1 MKRSFLLLFTSI
13 LIVFLPFSCLAQ
25 VSTAKTAQIGGDTYV
40 KLSDVKKALTF
51 DYKKTST
58 NSITITKR
66 GSNKSLISNVTQSVV
81 AIIGEDKQMNSEV
94 INDYY
99 YSKIPAGLMHGSG
112 VIVSKDGRII
122 TNNHV
127 VENMKEI
134 YVVLYN
140 NKSYKAKLL
149 YRNADLD
156 LALIKINC
164 TNLKPIEFEKME
176 NINTGD
182 EVIAIGT
189 PLYFGWSNS
198 VSKGVISGLNRPVEE
213 TYTFLQTDASINPG
227 NSGGPLIN
235 MDGKLVGIN
244 TLGIEWFQGINFS
257 IPVENVEYFIQQYN
271 KYGKVKRCYT
281 GLEFEESWLALVGIP
296 SNQGLKIIGI
306 KDDNIFLKGQI
317 QEGDILESIDQSPVT
332 SIASC
337 NEFLKKKLPGQTVK
351 LSFSRG
357 STKFTISAKLKEYL
371 EAAKEAQT
379 NSQATKTASKQNTEY
394 RIQKSEWNL

>member
-1 MKRSFLLLFTSI
+1 MKRSFLLLPVLI
-13 LIVFLPFSCLAQ
+13 LIFTLSFSCFAQ
-25 VSTAKTAQIGGDTYV
+25 SNTAKTVQVGGDTYV
-40 KLSDVKKALTF
+40 KLSDIKNFLGF
-51 DYKKTST
+51 DYKKSSK
-58 NSITITKR
+58 NSIVITKK
-66 GSNKSLISNVTQSVV
+66 GSNSNLINSVTQSVV
-81 AIIGEDKQMNSEV
+81 AIIGEDKMLNSETV
-94 INDYY
+94 DDYY
-99 YSKIPAGLMHGSG
+99 YSKMPAGLMHGSG
-112 VIVSKDGRII
+112 VIVSKDGKII

-149 YRNADLD
+149 YRNEDLD
-156 LALIKINC
+156 LAVIKINC
-164 TNLKPIEFEKME
+164 SNLKPIVFEKME
-176 NINTGD
+176 NVQAGD

-198 VSKGVISGLNRPVEE
+198 VSQGVISGLNRPVEE

-257 IPVENVEYFIQQYN
+257 IPVENVEYFIKHYN

-296 SNQGLKIIGI
+296 SNQGLKIISIKEDGI
-306 KDDNIFLKGQI
+306 FTKDQV
-317 QEGDILESIDQSPVT
+317 QENDILESIDQIPIT
-332 SIASC
+332 SIASY
-337 NEFLKKKLPGQTVK
+337 NEFLKKKLPGETVK
-351 LSFSRG
+351 LNFSRG
-357 STKFTISAKLKEYL
+357 TSKISISAKLKEYPEL
-371 EAAKEAQT
+371 TAHSKTE
-379 NSQATKTASKQNTEY
+379 TKKAETMPQEKTVDSL
-394 RIQKSEWNL
+394 KSTVNN

>member
-1 MKRSFLLLFTSI
+1 MKRSFLFLVSLI
-13 LIVFLPFSCLAQ
+13 LIISLPFCSLAQ
-25 VSTAKTAQIGGDTYV
+25 LSTAKTAQIGGDTYV
-40 KLSDVKKALTF
+40 KLSDIKKVLGF
-51 DYKKTST
+51 NYKKVSA
-58 NSITITKR
+58 NSISITKK
-66 GSNKSLISNVTQSVV
+66 GSNKDLIDNVTQSVV
-81 AIIGEDKQMNSEV
+81 AIIGEDKQINPEV
-94 INDYY
+94 VNDYY

-112 VIVSKDGRII
+112 VIISKDGRII

-127 VENMKEI
+127 VESMKEI
-134 YVVLYN
+134 YVVLCN

-149 YRNADLD
+149 YRNEDLD

-164 TNLKPIEFEKME
+164 SSLKPIEFEKME
-176 NINTGD
+176 NINAGD

-235 MDGKLVGIN
+235 MNGKLVGIN

-257 IPVENVEYFIQQYN
+257 IPVENIEYFINHYN

-296 SNQGLKIIGI
+296 SSQGLKIIGI
-306 KDDNIFLKGQI
+306 KDDGIFTRNQV
-317 QEGDILESIDQSPVT
+317 QEGDILESIDQSPIT
-332 SIASC
+332 SIASY
-337 NEFLKKKLPGQTVK
+337 NELLKKKLPGQTVR
-351 LSFSRG
+351 LSLSRG
-357 STKFTISAKLKEYL
+357 QSNYTVSAKLKDYP
-371 EAAKEAQT
+371 EAKDKPQTDSGKE
-379 NSQATKTASKQNTEY
+379 
-394 RIQKSEWNL
+394 

>member
-1 MKRSFLLLFTSI
+1 LKRSSLLLFTLI
-13 LIVFLPFSCLAQ
+13 LIISLPFCSLAQ
-25 VSTAKTAQIGGDTYV
+25 ISTAKTTQIGKDTYV
-40 KLSDVKKALTF
+40 KLSDVKKALGF

-58 NSITITKR
+58 NSITITKK
-66 GSNKSLISNVTQSVV
+66 GSNKDLINNVTQSVV
-81 AIIGEDKQMNSEV
+81 AIIGEDKKTNSEIV
-94 INDYY
+94 NDYY

-140 NKSYKAKLL
+140 NKSYKANLL
-149 YRNADLD
+149 YRNTDLD
-156 LALIKINC
+156 LAIIKINC
-164 TNLKPIEFEKME
+164 TNLKPIEFEKTE
-176 NINTGD
+176 NINAGD

-198 VSKGVISGLNRPVEE
+198 VSKGIISGLNRPVEE

-244 TLGIEWFQGINFS
+244 TLGIEGFQGINFS
-257 IPVENVEYFIQQYN
+257 IPVENVEYFIKHYN
-271 KYGKVKRCYT
+271 NYGKVKRCYT

-296 SNQGLKIIGI
+296 SNQGLKIIGL
-306 KDDNIFLKGQI
+306 KDDSIFPKEQI
-317 QEGDILESIDQSPVT
+317 QEGDILESIDQTPIT
-332 SIASC
+332 SIAVY
-337 NEFLKKKLPGQTVK
+337 NEFLKKKLPGQTIK
-351 LSFSRG
+351 LSISRG
-357 STKFTISAKLKEYL
+357 LAKITVSAKLKDYPETSS
-371 EAAKEAQT
+371 KAQT
-379 NSQATKTASKQNTEY
+379 DLKETKPASNQNA
-394 RIQKSEWNL
+394 K

>member
-1 MKRSFLLLFTSI
+1 LKRSFLLLLIII
-13 LIVFLPFSCLAQ
+13 LIISPPFSCLAQ
-25 VSTAKTAQIGGDTYV
+25 AITAKTVQVSGDTYV
-40 KLSDVKKALTF
+40 KLSDIKAALGF
-51 DYKKTST
+51 DYKKAST
-58 NSITITKR
+58 NSITITKK
-66 GSNKSLISNVTQSVV
+66 GSNKDLISNVTQSVV
-81 AIIGEDKQMNSEV
+81 AIIGEDKQMDSEV
-94 INDYY
+94 VNDYY

-127 VENMKEI
+127 VETMKDI

-176 NINTGD
+176 NINAGD
-182 EVIAIGT
+182 EVVAIGT
-189 PLYFGWSNS
+189 PLYFGWSNRE
-198 VSKGVISGLNRPVEE
+198 SKGVISGLNRPVDE

-235 MDGKLVGIN
+235 MNGKLVGIN

-271 KYGKVKRCYT
+271 KYGKVKRCFT

-306 KDDNIFLKGQI
+306 KENSIFSKGQVK
-317 QEGDILESIDQSPVT
+317 EGDILESIDQISIT
-332 SIASC
+332 SIASY

-351 LSFSRG
+351 LAFSRG
-357 STKFTISAKLKEYL
+357 STKFVISAKLKDYPETTTTT
-371 EAAKEAQT
+371 QT
-379 NSQATKTASKQNTEY
+379 NSQTKPVSQPNE
-394 RIQKSEWNL
+394 EVLP

>member
-1 MKRSFLLLFTSI
+1 MISF
-13 LIVFLPFSCLAQ
+13 PFSCLAQ
-25 VSTAKTAQIGGDTYV
+25 TSTAKTTQIGKDTYV
-40 KLSDVKKALTF
+40 KLSDIKKALGF

-58 NSITITKR
+58 SSITITKK
-66 GSNKSLISNVTQSVV
+66 GSNKELISNVTQSVV
-81 AIIGEDKQMNSEV
+81 AIIGEDKKINSEAV
-94 INDYY
+94 NDYY

-112 VIVSKDGRII
+112 VIITNDGRII

-127 VENMKEI
+127 VENMKDI

-140 NKSYKAKLL
+140 NKSYKATLL
-149 YRNADLD
+149 YRNEDLD

-164 TNLKPIEFEKME
+164 TNLKPIQFEKME
-176 NINTGD
+176 NISAGD

-198 VSKGVISGLNRPVEE
+198 VSKGVISGLNRPVDE

-244 TLGIEWFQGINFS
+244 TLGIEYFQGINFS
-257 IPVENVEYFIQQYN
+257 IPVENVEYFIQHYN

-296 SNQGLKIIGI
+296 SSQGLKIIGL
-306 KDDNIFLKGQI
+306 KDDNIFSKNQL
-317 QEGDILESIDQSPVT
+317 QEGDILEAIDKTPIT
-332 SIASC
+332 SIASY
-337 NEFLKKKLPGQTVK
+337 NEFLKKKLPGQAIK

-357 STKFTISAKLKEYL
+357 PTKFTVSAKLKDYP
-371 EAAKEAQT
+371 EAT
-379 NSQATKTASKQNTEY
+379 NTSETDSKAENTK
-394 RIQKSEWNL
+394 